1 MTTLQGSIHCLNT
14 ANDSDFLLPSF
25 SQCKVIRALS
35 SRGVAVSVGHS
46 VSTLEQGEV
55 AVRSGAR
62 LITHLFNAMLSFHHR
77 DPGLIGLLVSQLT
90 CWHAFMITNKHIR
103 GSQQIGPRWVLLD

>member
-1 MTTLQGSIHCLNT
+1 MISDNKGD
-14 ANDSDFLLPSF
+14 DSRFHAS
-25 SQCKVIRALS
+25 KVIKALS

-46 VSTLEQGEV
+46 VSTLEQGEL

-77 DPGLIGLLVSQLT
+77 DPGLIGLLVGGIQLARF
-90 CWHAFMITNKHIR
+90 HARF
-103 GSQQIGPRWVLLD
+103 GPKTLGVPQLI

>member
-1 MTTLQGSIHCLNT
+1 MYGGEGFYETTAIVTMAPELDPDGQ
-14 ANDSDFLLPSF
+14 
-25 SQCKVIRALS
+25 VIKALS

-46 VSTLEQGEV
+46 VSTLEQGEL

-77 DPGLIGLLVSQLT
+77 DPGLIGLLVGTLSCSIWPKKQ
-90 CWHAFMITNKHIR
+90 
-103 GSQQIGPRWVLLD
+103 GVP

>member
-1 MTTLQGSIHCLNT
+1 MTTLQGSIHYQYSECLN
-14 ANDSDFLLPSF
+14 NSGFLLPLSEC
-25 SQCKVIRALS
+25 QVIRALS

-55 AVRSGAR
+55 AVRAGAR

-77 DPGLIGLLVSQLT
+77 DPGLIGLLVS
-90 CWHAFMITNKHIR
+90 
-103 GSQQIGPRWVLLD
+103 

>member
-1 MTTLQGSIHCLNT
+1 MTIL
-14 ANDSDFLLPSF
+14 DYV
-25 SQCKVIRALS
+25 SQVIKALS

-46 VSTLEQGEV
+46 VSTLEQGEL

-77 DPGLIGLLVSQLT
+77 DPGLIGLLVGS
-90 CWHAFMITNKHIR
+90 CWHALMLNLAPKHMGFHNCLADIAE
-103 GSQQIGPRWVLLD
+103 

>member
-1 MTTLQGSIHCLNT
+1 MS
-14 ANDSDFLLPSF
+14 
-25 SQCKVIRALS
+25 KVIKALS

-46 VSTLEQGEV
+46 VSTLEQGEL

-77 DPGLIGLLVSQLT
+77 DPGLIGLLVG
-90 CWHAFMITNKHIR
+90 WHAFMLDLAPKHY
-103 GSQQIGPRWVLLD
+103 

>member
-1 MTTLQGSIHCLNT
+1 MIANLETETL
-14 ANDSDFLLPSF
+14 
-25 SQCKVIRALS
+25 SQSQVIAALS

-46 VSTLEQGEV
+46 VSTLEQGEL

-77 DPGLIGLLVSQLT
+77 DT
-90 CWHAFMITNKHIR
+90 HAQDHQKCDH
-103 GSQQIGPRWVLLD
+103 L

>member
-1 MTTLQGSIHCLNT
+1 MI
-14 ANDSDFLLPSF
+14 
-25 SQCKVIRALS
+25 KALS

-46 VSTLEQGEV
+46 VSTLEQGEL

-77 DPGLIGLLVSQLT
+77 DPGLIGLLVGTLSCSIWPKKT
-90 CWHAFMITNKHIR
+90 RSSITLSKM
-103 GSQQIGPRWVLLD
+103 LLKL